1 MPLMSDNFKQNIS
14 IIIVNYKSWKPLEL
28 CLKSITDISFH
39 NLNIETIVVDNCS
52 NDNYFS
58 VFQLKF
64 PSVSFSLNSGNN
76 GFANACNL
84 GAKKASGEFLL
95 FLNPD
100 TIINK
105 MAIEKMHNYLLE
117 NSNIGLVSCLQKN
130 SDGSYEKS
138 FRFFPSFK
146 TIFGIVRAINGKQL
160 RKNIIR
166 KNNILF
172 PDWVSG
178 AVVLISINWFDKIQ
192 GWNEDYWMYFEDVDL
207 SKKVADLGGE
217 IALLE
222 NVEII
227 HNHGGSSRINIK
239 TAAITKTEVLISKHV
254 YINNHFKGF
263 QYFLIQY
270 SVITTVLIS
279 KLILGIFG
287 FVFFYKPRLKLES
300 KILVNL
306 IEYYLKS
313 ILNRTFY
320 NENKKYNN

>member
-1 MPLMSDNFKQNIS
+1 M
-14 IIIVNYKSWKPLEL
+14 Y
-28 CLKSITDISFH
+28 LKS
-39 NLNIETIVVDNCS
+39 L
-52 NDNYFS
+52 
-58 VFQLKF
+58 
-64 PSVSFSLNSGNN
+64 
-76 GFANACNL
+76 
-84 GAKKASGEFLL
+84 
-95 FLNPD
+95 
-100 TIINK
+100 
-105 MAIEKMHNYLLE
+105 
-117 NSNIGLVSCLQKN
+117 
-130 SDGSYEKS
+130 
-138 FRFFPSFK
+138 FK

-270 SVITTVLIS
+270 
-279 KLILGIFG
+279 
-287 FVFFYKPRLKLES
+287 
-300 KILVNL
+300 
-306 IEYYLKS
+306 YL
-313 ILNRTFY
+313 
-320 NENKKYNN
+320 

>member
-1 MPLMSDNFKQNIS
+1 MAPPDVRVSVAPPVWLSSKE
-14 IIIVNYKSWKPLEL
+14 IV
-28 CLKSITDISFH
+28 
-39 NLNIETIVVDNCS
+39 
-52 NDNYFS
+52 
-58 VFQLKF
+58 
-64 PSVSFSLNSGNN
+64 
-76 GFANACNL
+76 
-84 GAKKASGEFLL
+84 
-95 FLNPD
+95 
-100 TIINK
+100 
-105 MAIEKMHNYLLE
+105 
-117 NSNIGLVSCLQKN
+117 
-130 SDGSYEKS
+130 
-138 FRFFPSFK
+138 
-146 TIFGIVRAINGKQL
+146 
-160 RKNIIR
+160 
-166 KNNILF
+166 F

-313 ILNRTFY
+313 ILNRTWLSFRST
-320 NENKKYNN
+320 NFK